1 MNLCTVSSAA
11 GQLLQ
16 RKQAR
21 APDLEK
27 TGEGSQALVSILKRP
42 VYIFA
47 FGVYI
52 SKQVNVSGIQHYLAQ
67 M

>member
-1 MNLCTVSSAA
+1 MNSWTVSSAA
-11 GQLLQ
+11 VQLLQ
-16 RKQAR
+16 RKQAP

-27 TGEGSQALVSILKRP
+27 TDAGSQAMVSILKRP
-42 VYIFA
+42 VDIFA